1 MRPFTD
7 FSWSGSMI
15 GRPTVTLSTSKRIVS
30 IVDDELDIT
39 RLFRDALTN
48 NIDDASVVTF
58 NDPIIALEHYTKNK
72 QSYALVI
79 ADMRM
84 PAVSGLELLKKVKK
98 LNPKVRTILISAYEF
113 QNNPEFEIYLKD
125 GIINSCLQKPIKINR
140 LRQIAR
146 NEFGMYESAT
156 EL

>member
-125 GIINSCLQKPIKINR
+125 GIINSYLQKPIKINR

-146 NEFGMYESAT
+146 NEFGMYESVT